1 MSNEHESMMGILR
14 LYELRS
20 EATMRKAR
28 DWFATGFHPESTQ
41 DVLQVL
47 TGEHSA
53 DFRMV
58 ASYWDMAAAFV
69 VFGAINDDMFNAI
82 NTEHVLVYAKLQPFL
97 EEIRAMP
104 GIPPYLYLKHL
115 EPVVQRL
122 PDAEERVKVMR
133 RYMKSRRDSQAATP
147 RTDAIINTIRR

>member
-1 MSNEHESMMGILR
+1 MSSEHESMMGILK

-28 DWFATGFHPESTQ
+28 DWFTTGFHPESTQ
-41 DVLQVL
+41 DILNVLV
-47 TGEHSA
+47 GEHSA
-53 DFRMV
+53 EFRMV

-69 VFGAINDDMFNAI
+69 VFGAINDEMFNAI
-82 NTEHVLVYAKLQPFL
+82 NTEHVVIYAKLQPFL
-97 EEIRAMP
+97 SEIRAMP

-122 PDAEERVKVMR
+122 PDAEERIAVMR
-133 RYMKSRRDSQAATP
+133 RYMKSRREAQAAQT
-147 RTDAIINTIRR
+147 

>member
-1 MSNEHESMMGILR
+1 MSSEHESMMGILK

-41 DVLQVL
+41 DILTVLV
-47 TGEHSA
+47 GEHSA

-69 VFGAINDDMFNAI
+69 VFGAINDEMFNAI
-82 NTEHVLVYAKLQPFL
+82 NTEHVVVYAKLQPFL
-97 EEIRAMP
+97 SEIRAMP

-115 EPVVQRL
+115 EPVVQRI
-122 PDAEERVKVMR
+122 PDAEERIAVMR
-133 RYMKSRRDSQAATP
+133 RYIKSRRESQAQT
-147 RTDAIINTIRR
+147 